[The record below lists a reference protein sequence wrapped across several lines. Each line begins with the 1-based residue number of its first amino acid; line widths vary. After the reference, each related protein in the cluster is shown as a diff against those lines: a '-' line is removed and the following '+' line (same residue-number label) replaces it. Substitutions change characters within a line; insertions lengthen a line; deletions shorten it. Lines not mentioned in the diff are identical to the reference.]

1 MVSSSFDLTTTIHRA
16 YKASQDLVL
25 IPSQNRNQALLM
37 LADMLK
43 NSQNAILEANTLDLE
58 TSREMAVPEI
68 IISWLKLTPERLQN
82 AVRIL
87 QQIANLPDPLDRTV
101 IGAYQTGQYQAYC
114 QPVPLGVILLIYEAL
129 PELAMIAAGMSLK
142 TGNSLLLRGGSEATQ
157 TNSIMAELL
166 HNAALDANLPQG
178 CWEPLSLSQGTPLK
192 DLLAQDQYIDLI
204 LPYGRPS
211 LVQQVVR
218 QTSVPVL
225 RPGMANCYLFWSA
238 SGNGEMTRS
247 IILDS
252 YQGSPDP
259 VNAIEKVLL
268 HANLNRSLLLVLWN
282 SLREKGFELRGDEDL
297 VAEFP
302 DLKLVDPKEWS
313 QPYLKRI
320 IAFKVVD
327 DLEAAIA
334 WINTHSSCHADCLVT
349 ESYRES
355 RQFAL
360 GVDSAL
366 TFINTSPRYTRYSG
380 TLNNNVSLGISNQ
393 KGHRRGYIGLES
405 LMTTKCIVQG
415 DGKIPKI

>member
-1 MVSSSFDLTTTIHRA
+1 MVPSSFDLSASLIR
-16 YKASQDLVL
+16 ASQAARALTL
-25 IPSQNRNQALLM
+25 TSSQERNQTLTV
-37 LADMLK
+37 LAEMLK
-43 NSQNAILEANTLDLE
+43 NSQNTILEANTLDLE
-58 TSREMAVPEI
+58 TSREMAVPEVI
-68 IISWLKLTPERLQN
+68 IGWLKLTPERLQN

-87 QQIANLPDPLDRTV
+87 QQLANLPDPLDRTV

-129 PELAMIAAGMSLK
+129 PELAVIAAGMSLK
-142 TGNSLLLRGGSEATQ
+142 TGNSLLLRGSSEATQ
-157 TNSIMAELL
+157 TNHILADLLQSAIAETK
-166 HNAALDANLPQG
+166 LPQG
-178 CWEPLSLSQGTPLK
+178 CWEPLSLNQGTPLK
-192 DLLAQDQYIDLI
+192 DLLVQDQLIDLV
-204 LPYGRPS
+204 LPYGRPG

-218 QTSVPVL
+218 QTSIPVL
-225 RPGMANCYLFWSA
+225 RPALANCYLFWSA
-238 SGNGEMTRS
+238 SGSGEVARS
-247 IILDS
+247 LILDS
-252 YQGSPDP
+252 HQGSPDP
-259 VNAIEKVLL
+259 VNTIEKVLL

-282 SLREKGFELRGDEDL
+282 SLRDKGFELRGDEEL

-302 DLKLVDPKEWS
+302 DLKLAEPKEWS

-327 DLEAAIA
+327 DIDAAIA

-360 GVDSAL
+360 EVDSAL
-366 TFINTSPRYTRYSG
+366 TFINMSPRYTRYSG

-393 KGHRRGYIGLES
+393 KGYRRGYIGLES

-415 DGKIPKI
+415 DSKVPKN